1 MAIGDPSG
9 GLLQQIWRCTYVNGQ
24 IVLYDSTDTQYPMI
38 AVPGLTWCRFAFD
51 QNMRPVFAYVANGAS
66 YYRWY
71 DPIALDY
78 VTVALPVGAVS
89 PCVALDDAR
98 SLQIPVSDLIIAY
111 IENDIL
117 YVGDFVFDEHQVA
130 DSTLILT
137 TAKIMAKTLKNS
149 QILCVGKL
157 AELDKYSKEALYRI
171 GEENNIA
178 IIGDDVDDSYDNVF
192 VKAYEETGLHTPI
205 ETIVNQH
212 KQKEIVKEDDTKTIN
227 TNNLLNFI

>member
-1 MAIGDPSG
+1 MLPNNSASTSVDVRSFIVPSSTSLTSYHHGSMAIGDPSG

-117 YVGDFVFDEHQVA
+117 YMLVQRERYGITHQIGSVA
-130 DSTLILT
+130 PNSTLHQIGMT
-137 TAKIMAKTLKNS
+137 T
-149 QILCVGKL
+149 
-157 AELDKYSKEALYRI
+157 DYRFQFLI
-171 GEENNIA
+171 
-178 IIGDDVDDSYDNVF
+178 
-192 VKAYEETGLHTPI
+192 HT
-205 ETIVNQH
+205 TS
-212 KQKEIVKEDDTKTIN
+212 
-227 TNNLLNFI
+227 